1 MSGETGVTK
10 SSVHLKQ
17 QPKLAGSSG
26 QAGSLNRL
34 RCFLREHTD
43 SQHNC
48 RDFWPTGEDMA
59 IYFTLSINQDYSCL
73 ILLPCDQLP
82 NKENR
87 EIPLNYLF
95 LSTVPEPKLS
105 DPSFWLSS
113 CPPCHAKKQICCHCP
128 VATPKGTGMNTA
140 KATFSPNQGDEEVMS
155 YFQLVS
161 PFWADSAKLL
171 SSDKALAIASL
182 GKKKPNTTPKQNKKQ
197 THKQPTQTQNH
208 TTTQPKLQGLF

>member
-59 IYFTLSINQDYSCL
+59 IYFTLRINQDYSCL

-87 EIPLNYLF
+87 ETALNYLF

-113 CPPCHAKKQICCHCP
+113 CPPCLAKKPDLLPLPCS
-128 VATPKGTGMNTA
+128 N
-140 KATFSPNQGDEEVMS
+140 SQGHRDEYCKS
-155 YFQLVS
+155 NIF
-161 PFWADSAKLL
+161 P
-171 SSDKALAIASL
+171 
-182 GKKKPNTTPKQNKKQ
+182 
-197 THKQPTQTQNH
+197 
-208 TTTQPKLQGLF
+208 